1 MEDKTAKRI
10 KCSYQPDT
18 REYPGQQ
25 CQDEKI
31 NTAFRNLHKRIVD
44 EIIGFCNAWNISIDE
59 FHIKADGLAES
70 IPHGSWQSCTDSSFV
85 FKKYSDEYNFESI
98 GFKYNIYQ
106 CFEFQPKRKYN
117 QFLLLELSFLD

>member
-1 MEDKTAKRI
+1 MEDKTI
-10 KCSYQPDT
+10 KQIKGSYEPDT
-18 REYPGQQ
+18 RKYIGQQ
-25 CQDEKI
+25 CQDEKV

-85 FKKYSDEYNFESI
+85 FKKYSDDYKKTFIETDK
-98 GFKYNIYQ
+98 KYMTRDL
-106 CFEFQPKRKYN
+106 KMM
-117 QFLLLELSFLD
+117 ELNEEPFMYSM